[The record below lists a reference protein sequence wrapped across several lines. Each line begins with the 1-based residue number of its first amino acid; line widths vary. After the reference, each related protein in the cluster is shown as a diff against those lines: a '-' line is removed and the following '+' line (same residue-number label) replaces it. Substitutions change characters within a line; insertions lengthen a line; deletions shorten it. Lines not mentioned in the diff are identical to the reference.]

1 MPSEAAAWCGG
12 VLGAACTGESRCS
25 GRGFVCG
32 IVGLCGD
39 SARHVERAVAGVF
52 SVRARARRVRRVS
65 GGSGVVLWPVAPRRG
80 SCFPCVV
87 AYMMLMLGGLGWRCT
102 RARGDYGPGDPRA
115 VRRAVP
121 RGRGRAVRFLFVK
134 SLVKSM
140 PTTRS
145 VRPGS
150 QTKQSAEVRTCGRV
164 LCFHYLRTSA
174 AESRCALAITHL
186 HVPRCS
192 RRVSRRVSVPARPPV
207 AL

>member
-87 AYMMLMLGGLGWRCT
+87 AYMMLMLGLGWRCT

-115 VRRAVP
+115 VKRAVP

-140 PTTRS
+140 PRTRS

-164 LCFHYLRTSA
+164 LCFQISLSSKVRA
-174 AESRCALAITHL
+174 
-186 HVPRCS
+186 
-192 RRVSRRVSVPARPPV
+192 RRADVH
-207 AL
+207 